1 MPQPDQD
8 IQGLLRERLGSQEA
22 EPDRDL
28 WPEIEQQLQ
37 GRKRGW
43 VVWLAVAASVLVLI
57 GALAVLSRLEPPAAP
72 VASGPLPAPR
82 NEVLEPLTAPA
93 DSSRARAPQGAEP
106 DRAIA
111 QPRRMM
117 ADASPAILNSGSVT
131 SLSPVLQQAAR
142 AELRPIRVRNQ
153 LRQQAQNSQL
163 LQQPQLEGLVVA
175 QAAPPAA
182 APAAVRSQ
190 TGEKNSLAL
199 DNLSLNQVVSFAAN
213 ELNKWSKSPIDIL
226 HEKGENEE
234 IHTYQLEL
242 FNFRITKKNYKRQ
255 VK

>member
-8 IQGLLRERLGSQEA
+8 IRGLLHERLAHQEA
-22 EPDRDL
+22 EPGRDL

-43 VVWLAVAASVLVLI
+43 VIWLAVAASVLVLI

-106 DRAIA
+106 GRAA
-111 QPRRMM
+111 SQPRRML
-117 ADASPAILNSGSVT
+117 ADTSPAVLNSGSVT
-131 SLSPVLQQAAR
+131 NLSPVLQQAAR

-153 LRQQAQNSQL
+153 LRQQAQADQL
-163 LQQPQLEGLVVA
+163 LQRPQLEELVVA

-182 APAAVRSQ
+182 AARSQ
-190 TGEKNSLAL
+190 AGEKNSLAL

-234 IHTYQLEL
+234 VHTYQLDL